1 MAMTAKQAVEMNL
14 LKTKWEADQ
23 ARQKEAQEKLDIYMD
38 DFKEIVERKISELFH
53 PDTVKRLRYHVN
65 QSQNILKR
73 VINEISTIYKG
84 EAQRALDPE
93 SVRYDEIKKL
103 NNLDIIGKKVNRY
116 TNLLNET
123 LVKVGFRDGRI
134 AYDIITPNICTV
146 IQNEQDPTKADAI
159 IYTVTQ
165 ANTRG
170 STKIRYHYWSLDG
183 DYLIFDES
191 FRIVGKIYDSDDRT
205 GELRPYPYI
214 DPDTK
219 RYILPFVIS
228 HKQAPDSAFW
238 DQDSGRDLYNAA
250 IMTAIKMTL
259 FDYYFKVGSF
269 KQIYLIGDESDMP
282 GDQVLDPLTVLRGTG
297 EGAAIG
303 VLDREVNMK
312 QLQEAIIFQL
322 NSIINNY
329 GISADQWTLSIAE
342 MSGIAL
348 RIRNMPLMEIREDQI
363 PFYRQFERDL
373 FKVTRIVNNA
383 HLVGKAQV
391 IPEKA
396 EFSVDF
402 AEIVF
407 PEDPIAALKHSTE
420 QLKAG
425 LISLGQFY
433 MIFNPD
439 EKDEK
444 AAEKRIIDNLSKI
457 QEARKKYPDLDQLLM
472 AIVGIAEEEPGGE
485 GAPAAGGGE

>member
-1 MAMTAKQAVEMNL
+1 MAMTAKQAVETSL

-38 DFKEIVERKISELFH
+38 DFKEIVEVKISELFH

-84 EAQRALDPE
+84 EAQRSLDPANT
-93 SVRYDEIKKL
+93 RYDEIKKV
-103 NNLDIIGKKVNRY
+103 NNLDTICKKINRY

-123 LVKVGFRDGRI
+123 LLKVGFRDDQI
-134 AYDIITPNICTV
+134 VFDIITPNICTV
-146 IQNEQDPTKADAI
+146 IQNEADPTKADAI
-159 IYTVTQ
+159 IYAVTQ

-183 DYLIFDES
+183 DYLIFNES
-191 FRIVGKIYDSDDRT
+191 FQIVRKIYDSDDRT
-205 GELRPYPYI
+205 GELPLYPYI
-214 DPDTK
+214 DPETK
-219 RYILPFVIS
+219 GFILPFVIS
-228 HKQAPDSAFW
+228 HRQEPDSNFW

-269 KQIYLIGDESDMP
+269 KQMYLIGDEADMP
-282 GDQVLDPLTVLRGTG
+282 ADQILDPLTVLRASGG
-297 EGAAIG
+297 GDADIG
-303 VLDREVNMK
+303 VLDREVDMK
-312 QLQEAIIFQL
+312 QLQDAIIFQL

-383 HLVGKAQV
+383 HLIGKAQV
-391 IPEKA
+391 ISEKA

-407 PEDPIAALKHSTE
+407 PEDPAAALKHATD
-420 QLKAG
+420 QLKSG

-444 AAEKRIIDNLSKI
+444 EAEKRIIENLTKI
-457 QEARKKYPDLDQLLM
+457 QEARKKYPDLDELLM
-472 AIVGIAEEEPGGE
+472 AIVGIAEEEPGG
-485 GAPAAGGGE
+485 GASAPEGGE